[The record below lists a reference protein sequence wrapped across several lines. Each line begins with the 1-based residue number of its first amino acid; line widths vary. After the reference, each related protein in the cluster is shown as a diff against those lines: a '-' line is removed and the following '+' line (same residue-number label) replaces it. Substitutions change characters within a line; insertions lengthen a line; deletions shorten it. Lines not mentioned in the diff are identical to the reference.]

1 LIDVARLVEQC
12 ALITGGSRGI
22 GAAAALAFAR
32 AGACVGIMGKSEAN
46 LSAMQRNAAD
56 EGLIIECLRGDV
68 GRKDDATRCIDE
80 FIAKFGRIDILV
92 NNAGIGIG
100 RPFFDKTVEDWNET
114 LRVNL
119 IGTFLM
125 CQTAAKFMVA
135 AKSGRIVNVSSVR
148 GLDYLGREPVID
160 YSAAKAAVISLT
172 KTLAKQLAPD
182 INVNVVVPGNT
193 ETDLLASLSAERHS
207 GVSPNRRKSP
217 TRSCSWRRRRRVS
230 SPGSHWWSMEV
241 FRLRPDERGR
251 VSGREPKLT
260 FAQRRLARRL
270 PVGASITV
278 KSNQFQ

>member
-1 LIDVARLVEQC
+1 LIDVARLAEQC

-22 GAAAALAFAR
+22 GAATALAFAR
-32 AGACVGIMGKSEAN
+32 AGARVGVMGKSEAN

-56 EGLIIECLRGDV
+56 EGLTIECLQGDV

-100 RPFFDKTVEDWNET
+100 RPFFDKTVDDWNET

-125 CQTAAKFMVA
+125 CQAAAKFMVA
-135 AKSGRIVNVSSVR
+135 AKSGKIVNVSSVR

-193 ETDLLASLSAERHS
+193 ETDLLASLPKEVRAGMLAGTPLRRFAKPQEIADAILFLA
-207 GVSPNRRKSP
+207 SP
-217 TRSCSWRRRRRVS
+217 
-230 SPGSHWWSMEV
+230 
-241 FRLRPDERGR
+241 D
-251 VSGREPKLT
+251 
-260 FAQRRLARRL
+260 
-270 PVGASITV
+270 ASFITGQSLV
-278 KSNQFQ
+278 VDGGFSLKAG